1 MKIGQIENVK
11 FIYAFNI
18 NAMTQKQ
25 KKPKPFETNQ
35 TKQSGAH
42 QSRNPLEIYSN
53 FKIIALRQN
62 VTLAQ
67 QISLDVYLA

>member
-1 MKIGQIENVK
+1 MEIGQIENVK

-18 NAMTQKQ
+18 NASGSSRKEKINSQ
-25 KKPKPFETNQ
+25 PNE

-62 VTLAQ
+62 VTLANNF
-67 QISLDVYLA
+67 S